1 MISLDLNPPPPAKPK
16 LPGWRTELRLEERR
30 IELAAA
36 AAAKAAADGAADGV
50 VVNDDRISRW
60 TPKQKGYYVYTFNVK
75 EGEPVTTMPV
85 SSPTT
90 TQAPTIAP
98 RTMPVSSPTT
108 TQVPT
113 AAPKTGRELQLHAR
127 NYNTRVL

>member
-1 MISLDLNPPPPAKPK
+1 MKPPVISLDLNPPPPAKPK

-50 VVNDDRISRW
+50 VVNDDRVARW

-75 EGEPVTTMPV
+75 EGEPVIEAGHDDACLVAHDHAGAHGSTEDGTG
-85 SSPTT
+85 
-90 TQAPTIAP
+90 AAIAC
-98 RTMPVSSPTT
+98 T
-108 TQVPT
+108 
-113 AAPKTGRELQLHAR
+113 
-127 NYNTRVL
+127 

>member
-1 MISLDLNPPPPAKPK
+1 MKPPVISLDLNPPPPAKPK

-36 AAAKAAADGAADGV
+36 AAAKAAANGAADGV
-50 VVNDDRISRW
+50 VVNDDRIARW

-75 EGEPVTTMPV
+75 EGETVT
-85 SSPTT
+85 
-90 TQAPTIAP
+90 
-98 RTMPVSSPTT
+98 TMPVSSPTT

-113 AAPKTGRELQLHAR
+113 TAPRTGRELQLHAR
-127 NYNTRVL
+127 NYNTRDL